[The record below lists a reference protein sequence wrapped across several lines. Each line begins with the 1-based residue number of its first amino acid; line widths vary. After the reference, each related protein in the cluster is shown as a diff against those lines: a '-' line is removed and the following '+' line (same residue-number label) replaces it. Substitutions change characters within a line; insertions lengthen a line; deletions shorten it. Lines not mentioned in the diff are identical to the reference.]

1 MGSSSLVLL
10 AILSIADKLKTIGEW
25 LMGLGM
31 PGLFGISLLDSALVP
46 LPGGPDLG
54 VIVLSAR
61 NPGMMPAYALAAA
74 AGSTI
79 GCTVLY
85 LLARRAGSVAL
96 RRVRPER
103 RERIENLLGRY
114 DMLAVAVPAVLPP
127 PFPFKPFV
135 LCAGVF
141 KLKTA
146 RFVTAILIGR
156 TCRFLIEGWLA
167 VRFGEE
173 AWPLIRRHGIAVVI
187 GAVLVALVVFALK
200 TRRKRLHREASATGS
215 PPSN

>member
-1 MGSSSLVLL
+1 
-10 AILSIADKLKTIGEW
+10 
-25 LMGLGM
+25 MGLGM

-54 VIVLSAR
+54 VIVLSSR
-61 NPGMMPAYALAAA
+61 NPGMMPAYALVAA

-85 LLARRAGSVAL
+85 LLARRAGSFAL
-96 RRVRPER
+96 RRVRQER

-127 PFPFKPFV
+127 PFPFKPFI

-141 KLKTA
+141 KLKTG
-146 RFVTAILIGR
+146 RFVTAILVGR

-173 AWPLIRRHGIAVVI
+173 AASLIRRHGIAVVV
-187 GAVLVALVVFALK
+187 GVVLVALVVFALN
-200 TRRKRLHREASATGS
+200 TRRKRLHRQASATGS
-215 PPSN
+215 TPSN